1 VSLNS
6 RAHDNGENM
15 VGGNNDIEWM

>member
-15 VGGNNDIEWM
+15 VGGNNDIEWN